1 MLKAFLI
8 TNFHFFDFQDYH
20 IESVIVF
27 SDLFRFFLYFL
38 KIKARVLQPGFI
50 VSYLK

>member
-20 IESVIVF
+20 IENVIVF
-27 SDLFRFFLYFL
+27 SDPFRFFLYFL
-38 KIKARVLQPGFI
+38 KMKTRVLQLGFI